1 MSDYLL
7 EVKNLSMHYDTLDG
21 NVDAVKDISFSVK
34 NGESFGLVGES
45 GCGKTSVAMTLLQ
58 LQPDNS
64 VITEGSIK
72 LDGKELIGLSENE
85 LRKVRWDSISIVFQG
100 AMNAWNP
107 VIKIGEQIRE
117 AMREHSPENSKQENI
132 DKINQLFSMV
142 GLDETISDRFP
153 HELSGGMKQ
162 RAVIALAL
170 SCDPKIII
178 ADEPTTALDVVI
190 QDQILNEI
198 KKVQDLL
205 GLSLIYISHDIA
217 VIAEMTDKIAV
228 MYAGSIVEI
237 GPTKSVFES
246 PKHAYTKALL
256 DSTPSIQGEKKKLA
270 SLDGEPP
277 SLINEI
283 KGKVDLIILL
293 VNTDRSSQSSLAKNF
308 PKADFIFTSGSTHRT
323 SASMPQKPEGPYVY
337 SNGKQGKYL
346 TVVDLD
352 INNSTDTI
360 SDDSAQEQKIKQLN
374 NRLKRLQKK
383 DPTKAL
389 DDIYAGQDNILSLI
403 KRYRNDLSTAETILQ
418 KAKNKMRFTS
428 FALNKKIKDDPEIL
442 AMVDDALDKCVKLD
456 KSKKSESKDS
466 HHNHNHSKKYGKKN
480 N

>member
-1 MSDYLL
+1 MSTPLL
-7 EVKNLSMHYDTLDG
+7 EVENLSMHYDTLEG
-21 NVDAVKDISFSVK
+21 NVDAVKNISFTVNS
-34 NGESFGLVGES
+34 GESFGLVGES

-58 LQPDNS
+58 LQPENS
-64 VITEGSIK
+64 VITQGSIK
-72 LDGKELIGLSENE
+72 LDGKELIGLSEND

-117 AMREHSPENSKQENI
+117 AMREHYPENTKQENI
-132 DKINQLFSMV
+132 NKIIELFSMV
-142 GLDETISDRFP
+142 GLDESITDRYP

-170 SCDPKIII
+170 SCDPKVII

-237 GPTKSVFES
+237 GPTKDVFKT
-246 PKHAYTKALL
+246 PKHSYTRALL
-256 DSTPSIQGEKKKLA
+256 DSTPSIRGEKKKLR

-283 KGKVDLIILL
+283 TGCSFSPRCPTPTEKCK
-293 VNTDRSSQSSLAKNF
+293 NQSVEMN
-308 PKADFIFTSGSTHRT
+308 
-323 SASMPQKPEGPYVY
+323 
-337 SNGKQGKYL
+337 
-346 TVVDLD
+346 
-352 INNSTDTI
+352 
-360 SDDSAQEQKIKQLN
+360 
-374 NRLKRLQKK
+374 
-383 DPTKAL
+383 
-389 DDIYAGQDNILSLI
+389 LI
-403 KRYRNDLSTAETILQ
+403 KVGENH
-418 KAKNKMRFTS
+418 
-428 FALNKKIKDDPEIL
+428 FADECCSG
-442 AMVDDALDKCVKLD
+442 CV
-456 KSKKSESKDS
+456 
-466 HHNHNHSKKYGKKN
+466 
-480 N
+480 

>member
-1 MSDYLL
+1 MSTPLL
-7 EVKNLSMHYDTLDG
+7 EVENLSMHYDTLEG
-21 NVDAVKDISFSVK
+21 NVDAVKNISFTVNS
-34 NGESFGLVGES
+34 GESFGIVGES

-58 LQPDNS
+58 LQPENS
-64 VITEGSIK
+64 VITQGSIK
-72 LDGKELIGLSENE
+72 LDGKELIGLSEND

-117 AMREHSPENSKQENI
+117 AMREHYPENTKQENI
-132 DKINQLFSMV
+132 NKIIELFRMV
-142 GLDETISDRFP
+142 GLDESITDRYP

-170 SCDPKIII
+170 SCDPKVII

-237 GPTKSVFES
+237 GPTKDVFKT
-246 PKHAYTKALL
+246 PKHSYTRALL
-256 DSTPSIQGEKKKLA
+256 DSTPSIRGEKKKLR

-283 KGKVDLIILL
+283 TGCSFSPRCPTPTEKCK
-293 VNTDRSSQSSLAKNF
+293 NQSVEMN
-308 PKADFIFTSGSTHRT
+308 
-323 SASMPQKPEGPYVY
+323 
-337 SNGKQGKYL
+337 
-346 TVVDLD
+346 
-352 INNSTDTI
+352 
-360 SDDSAQEQKIKQLN
+360 
-374 NRLKRLQKK
+374 
-383 DPTKAL
+383 
-389 DDIYAGQDNILSLI
+389 LI
-403 KRYRNDLSTAETILQ
+403 KVGENH
-418 KAKNKMRFTS
+418 
-428 FALNKKIKDDPEIL
+428 FADECCSG
-442 AMVDDALDKCVKLD
+442 CV
-456 KSKKSESKDS
+456 
-466 HHNHNHSKKYGKKN
+466 
-480 N
+480 

>member
-1 MSDYLL
+1 MPDYAL

-21 NVDAVKDISFSVK
+21 NVDAVKNISFNVK
-34 NGESFGLVGES
+34 SGESFGLVGES

-58 LQPDNS
+58 LQPENS

-72 LDGKELIGLSENE
+72 VDGNELIGLSENE
-85 LRKVRWDSISIVFQG
+85 LRKIRWDSISIVFQG

-107 VIKIGEQIRE
+107 VIKVGEQIRE
-117 AMREHSPENSKQENI
+117 AMREHNPESSKKENI
-132 DKINQLFSMV
+132 EKINELFQMV
-142 GLDETISDRFP
+142 GLDESISERFP

-170 SCDPKIII
+170 SCDPKIVI

-256 DSTPSIQGEKKKLA
+256 DSTPSIQGEKKKLT

-283 KGKVDLIILL
+283 KGCSFSPRCPSPSVACKNQSVEMGLIQ
-293 VNTDRSSQSSLAKNF
+293 VGED
-308 PKADFIFTSGSTHRT
+308 H
-323 SASMPQKPEGPYVY
+323 
-337 SNGKQGKYL
+337 
-346 TVVDLD
+346 
-352 INNSTDTI
+352 
-360 SDDSAQEQKIKQLN
+360 
-374 NRLKRLQKK
+374 
-383 DPTKAL
+383 
-389 DDIYAGQDNILSLI
+389 YA
-403 KRYRNDLSTAETILQ
+403 
-418 KAKNKMRFTS
+418 
-428 FALNKKIKDDPEIL
+428 
-442 AMVDDALDKCVKLD
+442 DKCCTECV
-456 KSKKSESKDS
+456 
-466 HHNHNHSKKYGKKN
+466 
-480 N
+480 

>member
-1 MSDYLL
+1 MSQKLL
-7 EVKNLSMHYDTLDG
+7 EVTNLSMHYDTLDG
-21 NVDAVKDISFSVK
+21 NVDAVKNVSFTVNS
-34 NGESFGLVGES
+34 GESFGLVGES

-72 LDGKELIGLSENE
+72 IDGQELIGLSEND

-117 AMREHSPENSKQENI
+117 AMREHYPQNSKKENI
-132 DKINQLFSMV
+132 NKINELFKMV
-142 GLDETISDRFP
+142 GLDESISERFP

-228 MYAGSIVEI
+228 MYAGSIVEM
-237 GPTKSVFES
+237 GPTKNVFTS
-246 PKHAYTKALL
+246 PKHSYTKALL
-256 DSTPSIQGEKKKLA
+256 DSTPSIKGEKKKLR

-277 SLINEI
+277 SLIDKI
-283 KGKVDLIILL
+283 
-293 VNTDRSSQSSLAKNF
+293 
-308 PKADFIFTSGSTHRT
+308 
-323 SASMPQKPEGPYVY
+323 EGC
-337 SNGKQGKYL
+337 
-346 TVVDLD
+346 
-352 INNSTDTI
+352 
-360 SDDSAQEQKIKQLN
+360 
-374 NRLKRLQKK
+374 
-383 DPTKAL
+383 
-389 DDIYAGQDNILSLI
+389 
-403 KRYRNDLSTAETILQ
+403 
-418 KAKNKMRFTS
+418 S
-428 FALNKKIKDDPEIL
+428 FAPRCPDREISCKPTEHMRL
-442 AMVDDALDKCVKLD
+442 IEIEPDHYVDVCSEG
-456 KSKKSESKDS
+456 KS
-466 HHNHNHSKKYGKKN
+466 
-480 N
+480 